1 METKTLNRL
10 LAAMVFL
17 GFFAYAGLGMA
28 PPGEARAPT
37 TVKAL
42 LLVDDLYGA
51 SLNIDDNQNNILE
64 NFNEYGWDIS
74 IACCTPEV
82 NPCPWA
88 SMQGCDILQPD
99 LLTYQLD
106 DALEWDVIVIVPGG
120 THQHL
125 LECPFVMSILTQ
137 ARSNGIP
144 IAAWCRGVRV
154 LAAADVIN
162 GVEITGHADYTD
174 EYLAAG
180 ADYLGNSSSPT
191 EDQSIITC
199 VNCSDDR
206 QEMCDLIR
214 DVVETST
221 SVSERKNKSERMEV
235 TLCPNPI
242 KSSSCIQFDL
252 ESRSMVHIA
261 LFNQQGRM
269 VQDIVKQE
277 FLPGKNKVTF
287 SPVSLPTGIYYVYVF
302 CNGRMGMQKCMII

>member
-1 METKTLNRL
+1 METRTINRL

-28 PPGEARAPT
+28 PPGDARAPL
-37 TVKAL
+37 TVNAL

-64 NFNEYGWDIS
+64 NFAEYGWNVT
-74 IACCTPEV
+74 IASCTPDV

-88 SMQGCDILQPD
+88 SLQGCEVLSPG
-99 LLTYQLD
+99 LRTYQLD

-120 THQHL
+120 SHQHL
-125 LECPFVMSILTQ
+125 LECPFVLSVLTQ
-137 ARSNGIP
+137 ARENSIP

-180 ADYLGNSSSPT
+180 AYYLGNFEPPT
-191 EDQSIITC
+191 EDQGIITC
-199 VNCSDDR
+199 VSATDYR
-206 QEMCDLIR
+206 QEMCELIR
-214 DVVETST
+214 DIVESNTSIQ
-221 SVSERKNKSERMEV
+221 EKKRKSDRIEV
-235 TLCPNPI
+235 ALCPNPI
-242 KSSSCIQFDL
+242 KSTSCIQFEL
-252 ESRSMVHIA
+252 ENRSVVHIA
-261 LFNQQGRM
+261 LFNQQGNM

-287 SPVSLPTGIYYVYVF
+287 SPATLPTGIYYVYVF
-302 CNGRMGMQKCMII
+302 CEGRMGMRKCMII